1 MSGSGKAVIFIS
13 YSQKDRP
20 WLDYVRS
27 FFEPLAEQ
35 CDLQTWDDEQ
45 LLIGSDWRHDIY
57 AALDACQVFIVL
69 VSRYSLASKFVLN
82 VEIPRI
88 LNRPKGEVTLCP
100 IVVTPYYSR
109 KLDWLEDT
117 GRRPRG
123 DKTLLE
129 LPDPA
134 RDREMAEIAAQID
147 GILQS
152 SPRRAEFEIARRAA
166 PADDAKERVRFPS
179 IVDYGRLP
187 ETPYKK
193 LVGRDGELAQLD
205 ARWEDDK
212 THIISLVAW
221 GGAGKTSLVIE
232 WLTRLRDDGYR
243 GASAVLCW
251 SFFSQGTSS
260 ARAAS
265 GDGFLDWALGK
276 LRIESETTSSAAKGE
291 RLAEEFVRRR
301 ILLVLD
307 GLEPL
312 QFGTEGQRGAL
323 KDQGVRAFL
332 RGLAIRQPAAGHS
345 LVVLTSRLAVR
356 DLAKWENS
364 TAPMIDLARLSP
376 EAGAALLADRGVK
389 GAVEELRQASKDF
402 GGHALALSLLAGYL
416 RQSHGGDAGQR
427 ARIRAAGADDD
438 GTGHDEPRR
447 VIEAFHDEWLVRE
460 PQLLAIMNM
469 IGLFDRP
476 ASAGCVWA
484 LRGAPAIPD
493 FNEAVVG
500 LDDGAWRKAVAQLR
514 AVRLL
519 DPEDASAPDSLDA
532 HPLIREWFGARLKEA
547 GEAAWKAAHGRLFD
561 HLLESTTEGETPTL
575 GDLAP
580 LYQAIAHGCQAGRYQ
595 EAVEK
600 VYRDRICRRNEDGS
614 LIYYSNVMLGA
625 ASSNLSALSWF
636 FDRTYAAPTA
646 ALSVNSRQWVLSEV
660 AFYLRSGGRIPEAWP
675 LLQSA
680 LKMSEDSEDWK
691 NASINAANLSIGLL
705 FGGEIASALRV
716 AEQAILYADRADEE
730 YVRIVRLLNH
740 AGILHN
746 AGERDRAEQM
756 FVAGELRWQQELQ
769 QSIVYSFNGFLYG
782 DLLVAKGDWQVAAE
796 RAKLTWTIAH
806 RSGWLLDE
814 ALDSVTMARAHLG
827 LAWQSPEDPG
837 IVSGI
842 AGHFTAAIDGLRA
855 AGESGFLPLGFLAR
869 SAFRRCIGDWDGATR
884 DLDET
889 EEIAV
894 LGPMKLVLC
903 DAAMERARL
912 AFARA
917 EAFAPLNGRIGKS
930 PPAPRVPGA
939 EERARLIDQA
949 REHLSVAA
957 DYIASCGY
965 HRRDE
970 ELAELQAVLRGER
983 TFADL
988 PPRV

>member
-147 GILQS
+147 GILQR

-291 RLAEEFVRRR
+291 RLAEEFARRR

-356 DLAKWENS
+356 DLAKWEK
-364 TAPMIDLARLSP
+364 AR
-376 EAGAALLADRGVK
+376 
-389 GAVEELRQASKDF
+389 
-402 GGHALALSLLAGYL
+402 
-416 RQSHGGDAGQR
+416 
-427 ARIRAAGADDD
+427 
-438 GTGHDEPRR
+438 RR
-447 VIEAFHDEWLVRE
+447 
-460 PQLLAIMNM
+460 
-469 IGLFDRP
+469 
-476 ASAGCVWA
+476 
-484 LRGAPAIPD
+484 
-493 FNEAVVG
+493 
-500 LDDGAWRKAVAQLR
+500 
-514 AVRLL
+514 
-519 DPEDASAPDSLDA
+519 
-532 HPLIREWFGARLKEA
+532 
-547 GEAAWKAAHGRLFD
+547 
-561 HLLESTTEGETPTL
+561 
-575 GDLAP
+575 
-580 LYQAIAHGCQAGRYQ
+580 
-595 EAVEK
+595 
-600 VYRDRICRRNEDGS
+600 
-614 LIYYSNVMLGA
+614 
-625 ASSNLSALSWF
+625 
-636 FDRTYAAPTA
+636 
-646 ALSVNSRQWVLSEV
+646 
-660 AFYLRSGGRIPEAWP
+660 
-675 LLQSA
+675 
-680 LKMSEDSEDWK
+680 
-691 NASINAANLSIGLL
+691 
-705 FGGEIASALRV
+705 
-716 AEQAILYADRADEE
+716 
-730 YVRIVRLLNH
+730 
-740 AGILHN
+740 
-746 AGERDRAEQM
+746 
-756 FVAGELRWQQELQ
+756 
-769 QSIVYSFNGFLYG
+769 
-782 DLLVAKGDWQVAAE
+782 
-796 RAKLTWTIAH
+796 
-806 RSGWLLDE
+806 
-814 ALDSVTMARAHLG
+814 
-827 LAWQSPEDPG
+827 
-837 IVSGI
+837 
-842 AGHFTAAIDGLRA
+842 
-855 AGESGFLPLGFLAR
+855 
-869 SAFRRCIGDWDGATR
+869 
-884 DLDET
+884 
-889 EEIAV
+889 
-894 LGPMKLVLC
+894 
-903 DAAMERARL
+903 
-912 AFARA
+912 
-917 EAFAPLNGRIGKS
+917 
-930 PPAPRVPGA
+930 
-939 EERARLIDQA
+939 
-949 REHLSVAA
+949 
-957 DYIASCGY
+957 
-965 HRRDE
+965 
-970 ELAELQAVLRGER
+970 
-983 TFADL
+983 
-988 PPRV
+988 